1 MPATRMKAAT
11 ENASEAKA
19 VASLYSMRLK
29 QVREKQLPVLEAKEA
44 QRKGM
49 TLRDLFRRVGM
60 QTADVAGAIPV
71 ADSTLRGIVS
81 GRTQPSLP
89 LPLMNR
95 LLVLLDVSWPVF
107 VAAYDSTLASRA
119 EAEAKTKAAA

>member
-19 VASLYSMRLK
+19 VAQLYAMRLK
-29 QVREKQLPVLEAKEA
+29 QVREKQLPVLDAKEA
-44 QRKGM
+44 TKKAM
-49 TLRDLFRRVGM
+49 TLRDLFRRAGV
-60 QTADVAGAIPV
+60 QTADIAGAVPM

-107 VAAYDSTLASRA
+107 VAAYDNTLAARA
-119 EAEAKTKAAA
+119 ETESKVLAAA